1 MNRCKPVDLSSSQ
14 RPVLLPGERLL
25 ASQGQVG
32 LYDGFVLC
40 ALTSIHK
47 DKSSLHQEGVCYITS
62 HRLIYVDTKVPR
74 VNSVQLDLD
83 TIKSIDAYA
92 GFLSRSPK
100 ITIYFSNARAPS
112 PSTPDTV
119 VSKQVATWLCPIC
132 SFQNTDDI
140 EKCQLCGVFRPA
152 NIQITTS
159 SSGESVVSASASA
172 SAPAPTENTCPVC
185 TFINHPSMQR
195 CEMCDTELHPKSATS
210 VTAPSLEPESSSPST
225 SSPTPEVMDED
236 SPFIKVAF
244 RGGGGG
250 YSTCLASL
258 KTAIG
263 NRVWEQVQK
272 PVQEPDR
279 QVTSSRGA
287 GISAIQERIERTQLD
302 AAESLTDAFK
312 DLDGLMAK
320 AAEMV
325 RLAEAITTKIN
336 KEPQGSSETDTITLN
351 TYLMELGIP
360 NPVTKDSTGSSYHQE
375 LARELSDFLVP
386 VLDRQGGMKSLA
398 DVYCLFNRARGVALI
413 SPEDLYKAS
422 CQFSTLNMPIC
433 LKRYESGLLV
443 IQSINL
449 SDDRVA
455 QRIFNHVKKYGPL
468 TAMKISE
475 LENLALPVAVEQL
488 HMTEAKG
495 FLCRDASSAGITFYE
510 NLFLQS
516 H

>member
-1 MNRCKPVDLSSSQ
+1 MNRCKPVDLSSSH
-14 RPVLLPGERLL
+14 RPIFLPGERLL

-32 LYDGFVLC
+32 LYDG
-40 ALTSIHK
+40 K

-62 HRLIYVDTKVPR
+62 HRLIYVDAKIPR
-74 VNSVQLDLD
+74 INSVQLDLD

-100 ITIYFSNARAPS
+100 ITIFFNNAPT
-112 PSTPDTV
+112 PVTSTPDTPI
-119 VSKQVATWLCPIC
+119 SKPVATWLCPIC

-140 EKCQLCGVFRPA
+140 EKCQLCGVLRPA
-152 NIQITTS
+152 NIHINTPS
-159 SSGESVVSASASA
+159 SSE
-172 SAPAPTENTCPVC
+172 SAPESSKNSCPVC

-195 CEMCDTELHPKSATS
+195 CEMCDTELKSASTTS
-210 VTAPSLEPESSSPST
+210 SAATSLEPETPSPSSP
-225 SSPTPEVMDED
+225 SPTPEEVDD
-236 SPFIKVAF
+236 NSPFIKVAF
-244 RGGGGG
+244 RGSG
-250 YSTCLASL
+250 YATCLSNL
-258 KTAIG
+258 KNAIG
-263 NRVWEQVQK
+263 NRAWEQVQK
-272 PVQEPDR
+272 PGPEPDR
-279 QVTSSRGA
+279 QVMNPRGA

-302 AAESLTDAFK
+302 AAETLTDAFK

-325 RLAEAITTKIN
+325 RLAESITTKIS

-351 TYLMELGIP
+351 TYLMELGIS
-360 NPVTKDSTGSSYHQE
+360 NPVTKDSTGSGYHQE

-386 VLDRQGGMKSLA
+386 VLERQGGMKSLA

-422 CQFSTLNMPIC
+422 CQFSTLNMPIR

-443 IQSINL
+443 IQSLNL

-468 TAMKISE
+468 TAIKISE

-488 HMTEAKG
+488 NMTEAKG

-510 NLFLQS
+510 NRFLQS

>member
-14 RPVLLPGERLL
+14 RPILLPGERLL

-40 ALTSIHK
+40 AIISIDK
-47 DKSSLHQEGVCYITS
+47 EKSSLHQEGVCYITS
-62 HRLIYVDTKVPR
+62 HRLIYVDAKVPR

-100 ITIYFSNARAPS
+100 ITIFFSSARAPS

-119 VSKQVATWLCPIC
+119 ISKPVATWLCPIC
-132 SFQNTDDI
+132 SFQNTDDR
-140 EKCQLCGVFRPA
+140 EKCQLCGVLRPA
-152 NIQITTS
+152 NIQISTP
-159 SSGESVVSASASA
+159 SSGESAAST
-172 SAPAPTENTCPVC
+172 PNENTCPIC

-195 CEMCDTELHPKSATS
+195 CEMCDTELKPVSATS
-210 VTAPSLEPESSSPST
+210 LTAPLEPETSSPSSSSPI
-225 SSPTPEVMDED
+225 PEDVDED

-244 RGGGGG
+244 RGGGSG

-263 NRVWEQVQK
+263 NRAWEQVQK
-272 PVQEPDR
+272 PEPEPDR

-302 AAESLTDAFK
+302 AAETLTDAFK

-386 VLDRQGGMKSLA
+386 VLERQGGMKSLA

-422 CQFSTLNMPIC
+422 CQFSTLNMPIR

-443 IQSINL
+443 IQSLSL